1 MAAAHD
7 VALTVHPIS
16 VRHDDFAG
24 DRYICIGEA
33 DPVKLN
39 LQISLADKMAGLLN
53 RFEVALQ
60 VATSGEDRSPKLLKT
75 LRLHKTGSPTSAV
88 AEEKFGS
95 SSVQWRSV
103 PAGTTT

>member
-24 DRYICIGEA
+24 DRYICIREA

-39 LQISLADKMAGLLN
+39 LQISFADKMAGLLS

-75 LRLHKTGSPTSAV
+75 AEVAQNRVTDLR
-88 AEEKFGS
+88 
-95 SSVQWRSV
+95 RSGGEIRFV
-103 PAGTTT
+103 